1 MGTQNI
7 GHNAP
12 GTPRTTTQGVLSD
25 LRAMELMLE
34 RNMFE
39 TGITRIGAEQELV
52 LVNDAMQPA
61 PLGPELLELIDD
73 PRATPE
79 IGRFN
84 LEFNCTPRELTGPAL
99 TQLHDELN
107 ELIERARTQ
116 GESLNVSPLL
126 IGILPTLEPK
136 HLGREYITPKDRYY
150 ALDELIT
157 KSRGGKYDI
166 RIKGID
172 ELRLSHDSVM
182 LEALNTSFQ
191 LHFQCCP
198 DSFVRCFNT
207 AQLITAPLL
216 ALAAN
221 SAVLMGKRLWNET
234 RIAIFE
240 QTVDTAGSD
249 IPAEREMV
257 RRVRFGERWAKDSVL
272 ELFRADL
279 ARFRMLFGPEVTED
293 AVALV
298 EQGIVPKLAAL
309 QTFNSTLYRWN
320 RPCYGVTNGKPHLRI
335 ENRYIPAGPTIDD
348 EVANA
353 ALWFGLMKRL
363 PELIPDIPEHL
374 SFTDAKSNF
383 VSAARSGLDVKIRW
397 IDGRAV
403 PVRDLLLSEL
413 IPIAKEGL
421 RSANIDEQD
430 TERYLSIVQQRTE
443 TGRNG
448 ARWMLDSVDKIHDH
462 GTRAQRLAMLTSGT
476 LTRQRKNIP
485 VHEWP
490 LAEIDE
496 AGESKHLYAVVGQY
510 MHTDLYTVHEDE
522 LIDLVASIMDWEKVR
537 HIPVENDA
545 HQLVGLVSY
554 RAMLKLVADAKRR
567 TSTDPIPVA
576 DIMQRDPVCATPE
589 TPTLEAIALMREHK
603 TSCLPVVNA
612 DKKLVGI
619 VTEHDYMRIA
629 GKLLEEHLRAPN
641 HPPG

>member
-1 MGTQNI
+1 MGIQDI
-7 GHNAP
+7 GQHAP
-12 GTPRTTTQGVLSD
+12 GSPRTTTQGVLTD
-25 LRAMELMLE
+25 LRAMERMLE

-39 TGITRIGAEQELV
+39 SGITRIGAEQELV

-61 PLGPELLELIDD
+61 PLGPELLERLDD

-84 LEFNCTPRELTGPAL
+84 LEFNCTPRELAGPAL
-99 TQLHDELN
+99 ALLHAELDELMGK
-107 ELIERARTQ
+107 ARHH
-116 GESLNVSPLL
+116 GAALNVSPLL
-126 IGILPTLEPK
+126 IGILPTLETK

-150 ALDELIT
+150 ALDDLIT
-157 KSRGGKYDI
+157 KARGGKYDI

-191 LHFQCCP
+191 LHYQCCP
-198 DSFVRCFNT
+198 DTFVRAFNT
-207 AQLITAPLL
+207 AQLVTAPLL

-221 SAVLMGKRLWNET
+221 SAVLMGKRLWHET

-279 ARFRMLFGPEVTED
+279 ARFRMLFGPEITED
-293 AVALV
+293 SVAVV
-298 EQGIVPKLAAL
+298 EEGRAPKLAAL

-353 ALWFGLMKRL
+353 ALWFGIMKRF
-363 PELIPDIPEHL
+363 PEIVPDIPDRL
-374 SFTDAKSNF
+374 SFADAKANF

-397 IDGRAV
+397 LDGRAV
-403 PVRDLLLSEL
+403 PVRDLLVSEL
-413 IPIAKEGL
+413 IPIAREGL
-421 RSANIDEQD
+421 RGAHVDEQD
-430 TERYLSIVQQRTE
+430 IDRYLSIVQQRTE

-476 LTRQRKNIP
+476 LTRQRQNIP
-485 VHEWP
+485 VHEWS
-490 LAEIDE
+490 LADIDE
-496 AGESKHLYAVVGQY
+496 AGEWKHHYAVVGQY
-510 MHTDLYTVHEDE
+510 MNTDLYTVHEDE
-522 LIDLVASIMDWEKVR
+522 LVDLVASIMDWEKVR

-554 RAMLKLVADAKRR
+554 RAMLRLVADTKKR
-567 TSTDPIPVA
+567 TSTEPIPVA
-576 DIMQRDPVCATPE
+576 DLMQRDPICVTPD
-589 TPTLEAIALMREHK
+589 TPTLDAIALMREHK

-629 GKLLEEHLRAPN
+629 GRLLEEHLRAPN